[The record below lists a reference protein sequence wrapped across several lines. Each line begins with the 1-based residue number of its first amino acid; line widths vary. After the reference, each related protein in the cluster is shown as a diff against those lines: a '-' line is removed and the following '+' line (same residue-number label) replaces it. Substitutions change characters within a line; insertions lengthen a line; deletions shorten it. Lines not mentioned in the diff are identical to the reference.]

1 MISRFSRRSL
11 FLPVVLLMLLILPDG
26 SGCSQDVDHEVQ
38 RVGALDAGL
47 VVALLAVAVGRG
59 DREDHPA
66 ADRRADQSLVPAGH
80 DLAHTDGEGGGLSA
94 VALVEGLLAL
104 VDLAEVVDRDVLALL
119 DLVTRTHDESGRAE
133 LAVRRRRAAEV
144 KAGDLVTVG

>member
-1 MISRFSRRSL
+1 MINKLSRRSL
-11 FLPVVLLMLLILPDG
+11 FLPVMLLMLLILPDG

-47 VVALLAVAVGRG
+47 RVALRAITVGRG

-66 ADRRADQSLVPAGH
+66 ADRGADEGLVPARD
-80 DLAHTDGEGGGLSA
+80 DLTDADRERGRRLA

-104 VDLAEVVDRDVLALL
+104 VD
-119 DLVTRTHDESGRAE
+119 
-133 LAVRRRRAAEV
+133 
-144 KAGDLVTVG
+144 